1 MIVVNNL
8 LMSTDIWIIWGKLNW
23 TTMLALQCVYAIAV
37 RGNYA
42 KCCHAQWAM
51 AFSCHRR
58 HILRDRPVSNVFAF
72 VVIVA
77 SHCRVVDPSPAAVCF
92 SRFGDIE
99 G

>member
-1 MIVVNNL
+1 
-8 LMSTDIWIIWGKLNW
+8 
-23 TTMLALQCVYAIAV
+23 MLALQCVYAIAV
-37 RGNYA
+37 RGNYT
-42 KCCHAQWAM
+42 KCCHMPNGLPRFPVIDAT
-51 AFSCHRR
+51 
-58 HILRDRPVSNVFAF
+58 LRDRPVSNAFAF